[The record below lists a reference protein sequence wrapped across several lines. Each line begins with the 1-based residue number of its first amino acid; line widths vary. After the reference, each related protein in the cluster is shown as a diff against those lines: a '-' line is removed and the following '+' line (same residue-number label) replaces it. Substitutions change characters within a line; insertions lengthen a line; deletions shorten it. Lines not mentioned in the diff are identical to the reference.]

1 MIVMKILNDV
11 VEYLN
16 TLDQEDPIL
25 VEHVKKNLW
34 LPGAPK
40 EKPYILNNAYSQ
52 DHSEGQLKAFLDVY
66 GSTV

>member
-1 MIVMKILNDV
+1 MFGNTQTS

-16 TLDQEDPIL
+16 TLDQDDPIL

-40 EKPYILNNAYSQ
+40 EKPYVLSNPFSM
-52 DHSEGQLKAFLDVY
+52 DHSEGQLQAFLDVFQ
-66 GSTV
+66 SMV